1 MEKNSP
7 TTFDLASLVRREE
20 MGLPDWRSSL
30 IFLALCIAFYWLG
43 PSPSMAT
50 EVIVFALFALSFN
63 ILLGYTGLLSFGQ
76 AAYFGL
82 GAYAASL
89 FLIHV
94 ANNLWLALL
103 AAVLVAGLVSLVI
116 GFLCLKH
123 HGVAFAFLT
132 LAFAE
137 MIYFLIFELRSI
149 TGGDDGL
156 SGIPRPKLILPGI
169 SLSLA
174 DSMVRYFFV
183 LAVVAL
189 CYLIIYR
196 VIESPFGRVLAAMRE
211 NEERVTFL
219 GLAVRRFKLGSF
231 VLSGTL
237 AGLAGA
243 LFSINLNFVPIE
255 ILHWSVSGEVVIMAL
270 VGGMA
275 TFFGPAIGAALFIL
289 LRDILSSYIERWQ
302 LVMGILFAIV
312 VLFLPLG
319 LSSVAVNLKANLAR
333 WRGHNVPAKDGTME
347 RVDS

>member
-1 MEKNSP
+1 MTNHSP
-7 TTFDLASLVRREE
+7 TTQELASFVHRGE
-20 MGLPDWRSSL
+20 MGLPSWRTSL
-30 IFLALCIAFYWLG
+30 IFLALSIAFYWLS

-50 EVIVFALFALSFN
+50 EVVVFTLFALSFN

-103 AAVLVAGLVSLVI
+103 AGVVVASLVALVI

-123 HGVAFAFLT
+123 YGVAFAFLT

-137 MIYFLIFELRSI
+137 MIYFIVFELRHI

-156 SGIPRPKLILPGI
+156 TGIPRPELVLPGI
-169 SLSLA
+169 SLPLT
-174 DSMVRYFFV
+174 DSTVRYFFI

-189 CYLIIYR
+189 CYLLIYR
-196 VIESPFGRVLAAMRE
+196 VLDSPFGRVLAAMRE
-211 NEERVTFL
+211 NEERATFL
-219 GLAVRRFKLGSF
+219 GLAVRRFKLSSF
-231 VLSGTL
+231 VLSGAL

-243 LFSINLNFVPIE
+243 LFSINLNFVPME

-275 TFFGPAIGAALFIL
+275 NFFGPAIGAALLII
-289 LRDILSSYIERWQ
+289 LRDTLSSYIERWQ
-302 LVMGILFAIV
+302 LVVGVLFALV
-312 VLFLPLG
+312 VMFLPLG
-319 LSSVAVNLKANLAR
+319 LSSIAVNLKAVLVR
-333 WRGHNVPAKDGTME
+333 WRKAPRD
-347 RVDS
+347 R